1 MYRLGQVDQQL
12 QPFVANYWMVHC
24 DPGVS
29 YELAVDVYVDAM
41 ADLIVS
47 DGVAYRRVSADGE
60 PEWVRRANVDAQRTR
75 PIRIEQSGEVRVVGV
90 RFRRLGLAAFSRQAM
105 HKLTDRIVPPA
116 AVFDDPPGNEPTAAV
131 VQQLARHSGDAAA
144 QSRLLDRFLL
154 ARLNPPPELE
164 RLSAALARFEREERR
179 VTVAQFAREVG
190 VSTRQLDR
198 SCARL
203 VGLTPKLLLQVVRF
217 QQALSS
223 MMSDERCV
231 LGEVAARFGYAD
243 QSHLVREFHRFAGG
257 VPARFRGYLP
267 EVGNDFAPN
276 TVRYD

>member
-1 MYRLGQVDQQL
+1 MYRIGQVDTRL
-12 QPFVANYWMVHC
+12 QRFVANYWMVHC
-24 DPGVS
+24 DPGVT
-29 YELAVDVYVDAM
+29 YELSVDVYVDAM
-41 ADLIVS
+41 ADLVIS
-47 DGVAYRRVSADGE
+47 DGVAYRRVSADGDSV
-60 PEWVRRANVDAQRTR
+60 WVEHPNVDAQRTR

-105 HKLTDRIVPPA
+105 HELTDRIVPLHT
-116 AVFDDPPGNEPTAAV
+116 VFDDPAGADTTAD
-131 VQQLARHSGDAAA
+131 LAGRLAQHSGDTAA
-144 QSRLLDRFLL
+144 QSRVLDRFLL
-154 ARLNPPPELE
+154 ARLDPPPELE
-164 RLSAALARFEREERR
+164 QLGAALATFERRQR
-179 VTVAQFAREVG
+179 SATVAQFARMVG

-198 SCARL
+198 SCARF
-203 VGLTPKLLLQVVRF
+203 VGLTPKVLLQVVRF

-223 MMSDERCV
+223 MMSDESCV